1 MLYKFTF
8 FLVLLTFCTFSFTP
22 DIQVFNILIRLPGY
36 DFVQVRVISFSSGSI
51 IPSLIVTV
59 DPSSPRS
66 QQDVQNDLTVAIA
79 NMDNSL
85 GDGISVEPQSA
96 NVAEGIF
103 VFKQTCI
110 KLFIKL
116 ENHIFSNF
124 QRVRSKWD

>member
-1 MLYKFTF
+1 M
-8 FLVLLTFCTFSFTP
+8 
-22 DIQVFNILIRLPGY
+22 FNILIRLPGY

>member
-8 FLVLLTFCTFSFTP
+8 FRVLLTLCNFSFTP

-103 VFKQTCI
+103 VFKPTCI